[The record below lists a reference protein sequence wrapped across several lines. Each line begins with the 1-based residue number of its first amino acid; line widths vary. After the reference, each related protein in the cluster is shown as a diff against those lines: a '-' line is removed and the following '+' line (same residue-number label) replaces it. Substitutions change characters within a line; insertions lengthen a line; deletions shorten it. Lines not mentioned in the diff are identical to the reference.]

1 MTYQWKIPGIIPVD
15 AQKAGEELDRIYKAK
30 GRLEPSDIVEESRS
44 ATAPLHSCF
53 EWDDQKAANKYRES
67 QAMLIVRSIVTVQ
80 GGNEGPQQVR
90 AFVHVEQSYKPIS
103 VVVNSEKQMAALL
116 ETALSEL
123 RAFKRKYET
132 LKELSPVFDAIEE
145 VGA

>member
-1 MTYQWKIPGIIPVD
+1 MTYQWKIPGIIPVE
-15 AQKAGEELDRIYKAK
+15 AQKAGEELDRIYKKK

-44 ATAPLHSCF
+44 ATSPLHSCF
-53 EWDDQKAANKYRES
+53 EWDDQKAADKYRES

-80 GGNEGPQQVR
+80 ESPKGPQQVR
-90 AFVHVEQSYKPIS
+90 AFVHTEQSYKPIS
-103 VVVNSEKQMAALL
+103 VVVNSEKQMSALL

-132 LKELSPVFDAIEE
+132 LRELSPVFDAIEE

>member
-15 AQKAGEELDRIYKAK
+15 AQKAGEELDRIYTKHGK
-30 GRLEPSDIVEESRS
+30 LEPSDIVEESRNEN
-44 ATAPLHSCF
+44 APLHPCF

-80 GGNEGPQQVR
+80 ESNGSPQQVR

-132 LKELSPVFDAIEE
+132 LRELSPVFDAIEE

>member
-1 MTYQWKIPGIIPVD
+1 MTYQWKIPGIIPVE
-15 AQKAGEELDRIYKAK
+15 AQKAGEELDRIYTKHGK
-30 GRLEPSDIVEESRS
+30 LEPSDIVEESRNEN
-44 ATAPLHSCF
+44 APLHPCF

-80 GGNEGPQQVR
+80 ESNESPQQVR

-123 RAFKRKYET
+123 KAFKRKYET
-132 LKELSPVFDAIEE
+132 LKALSPVFDAIEE
-145 VGA
+145 IGA

>member
-44 ATAPLHSCF
+44 ETAPLHPCF

-80 GGNEGPQQVR
+80 ESQKGPQQVR

-103 VVVNSEKQMAALL
+103 VVVNSEKQIAELL

-145 VGA
+145 VSA

>member
-1 MTYQWKIPGIIPVD
+1 MTYQWKIPGIIPVE
-15 AQKAGEELDRIYKAK
+15 AQKAGEELDRIYTKHGK
-30 GRLEPSDIVEESRS
+30 LEPSDIVEESRNEN
-44 ATAPLHSCF
+44 APLHPCF

-80 GGNEGPQQVR
+80 ESNEGPQQVR

-123 RAFKRKYET
+123 KAFKRKYET
-132 LKELSPVFDAIEE
+132 LKALSPVFDAIEE
-145 VGA
+145 IGA

>member
-15 AQKAGEELDRIYKAK
+15 AQKAGEELYRIYKAK

-44 ATAPLHSCF
+44 ATSPLHPCF
-53 EWDDQKAANKYRES
+53 EWDDQKAATKYRES

-80 GGNEGPQQVR
+80 ESNEGPQQVR

>member
-1 MTYQWKIPGIIPVD
+1 MTYQWKIPGIIPVE
-15 AQKAGEELDRIYKAK
+15 AQKAGEELDRIYTKHGK
-30 GRLEPSDIVEESRS
+30 LEPSDIVEESRNEN
-44 ATAPLHSCF
+44 APLHPCF

-80 GGNEGPQQVR
+80 ESNGSPQQVR
-90 AFVHVEQSYKPIS
+90 AFVHTEQSYKPIS

-123 RAFKRKYET
+123 KAFKRKYET
-132 LKELSPVFDAIEE
+132 LKVLSPVFDAIEE